1 MSRCWC
7 FTVNNPKDKDV
18 VVPDDK
24 MIYMVIGEEVGE
36 NGTPHRQGFVILK
49 VRTRLSTMKKW
60 IPRGHL
66 ELMRG
71 NSTQAAEYC
80 MKDGIYAEFGTF
92 EFIDKNGNG
101 TRKYQGQQKGGEA
114 KAQKF
119 RDVIALA
126 KKRQFSEIEKDY
138 PAQYWQNY
146 HTMKRIAMDN
156 PPVLS
161 ALDKLDNEWIYG
173 LPGVGKSRIA
183 RAENPGLYIKLHNK
197 WWIGYA
203 GEEVVLYDDLSRNDA
218 NWVGDMLK
226 TWADHYPFPAETK
239 GDGMVIRPKK
249 IIVTSNYTPDD
260 LFSHDYDLCEA
271 IKRRFRLRHLIVPP
285 MFDLPRR
292 PPAPPIIPVFDE
304 PTQVDLTMLEESDDL
319 EESIEITSHQPEYAS
334 QTPPHQCFFIPETQQ
349 VEDEMSMEL

>member
-7 FTVNNPKDKDV
+7 FTINNPKMGDNR
-18 VVPDDK
+18 VPDEK
-24 MIYMVIGEEVGE
+24 MTYMVVGEEVGE
-36 NGTPHRQGFVILK
+36 NGTPHTQGFVILK
-49 VRTRLSTMKKW
+49 SRTRLSCMKKW
-60 IPRGHL
+60 MPRAHL

-71 NSTQAAEYC
+71 NSDQAAEYC
-80 MKDGIYAEFGTF
+80 KKDGQYMEFGVF
-92 EFIDKNGNG
+92 EFIDKNGVG
-101 TRKYQGQQKGGEA
+101 TSAFSGKGGDA
-114 KAQKF
+114 KAQRF
-119 RDVIALA
+119 RAVIALS
-126 KKRQFSEIEKDY
+126 KKRDFATIEQDY
-138 PAQYWQNY
+138 PAQYLNNY

-161 ALDKLDNEWIYG
+161 SLDKLDNEWIFG

-183 RAENPGLYIKLHNK
+183 RAENPGAYIKLHNK
-197 WWIGYA
+197 WWLGYKD
-203 GEEVVLYDDLSRNDA
+203 EEVVIYDDLSRNDA

-292 PPAPPIIPVFDE
+292 PPVPPVIQVIDE

-334 QTPPHQCFFIPETQQ
+334 QTPPHQCFFIPETQP

>member
-1 MSRCWC
+1 MGDNR
-7 FTVNNPKDKDV
+7 
-18 VVPDDK
+18 VPDEK
-24 MIYMVIGEEVGE
+24 MTYMVVGEEVGE
-36 NGTPHRQGFVILK
+36 NGTPHTQGFVILK
-49 VRTRLSTMKKW
+49 SRTRLSAMKKW
-60 IPRGHL
+60 MPRAHL

-71 NSTQAAEYC
+71 NSDQAADYC
-80 MKDGIYAEFGTF
+80 KKDGEYMEFGTF
-92 EFIDKNGNG
+92 EYIGPPQHVLSRDD
-101 TRKYQGQQKGGEA
+101 RMKGGRISAARYQRAIELSM
-114 KAQKF
+114 KHDFKNLLKEMPDMYF
-119 RDVIALA
+119 R
-126 KKRQFSEIEKDY
+126 S
-138 PAQYWQNY
+138 Y
-146 HTMKRIAMDN
+146 HTMKRIAMDHPIN
-156 PPVLS
+156 LS
-161 ALDKLDNEWIYG
+161 PLDKLDNEWIYG

-183 RAENPGLYIKLHNK
+183 RAENPGAYIKLHNK
-197 WWIGYA
+197 WWLGYKQ
-203 GEEVVLYDDLSRNDA
+203 EEVVIYDDLSRNDA

-249 IIVTSNYTPDD
+249 IIITSNYTPDD

-292 PPAPPIIPVFDE
+292 PPSPPIIPVFDE

-334 QTPPHQCFFIPETQQ
+334 QTPPHQCFFIPETQP